1 MLSRRVVAEAFAYT
15 VLRLAYF
22 DTKESKSRA
31 VVWNFITGSSTQ
43 MKEDIHTYQLEI
55 SPVPVVLSCAISF
68 LGAYA
73 AMVTFEQYRL
83 CSYMSISPKLFGP
96 NAELAIIAILL
107 GGVAIWTMHFVGM
120 SSCVLKYRDVDIVS
134 PIYYR
139 IGLTFASLV
148 AVIVLCFIGKDPTNV
163 VAAMSFS

>member
-1 MLSRRVVAEAFAYT
+1 
-15 VLRLAYF
+15 
-22 DTKESKSRA
+22 
-31 VVWNFITGSSTQ
+31 
-43 MKEDIHTYQLEI
+43 
-55 SPVPVVLSCAISF
+55 
-68 LGAYA
+68 
-73 AMVTFEQYRL
+73 
-83 CSYMSISPKLFGP
+83 LFCP